1 MVLIHS
7 PWESGGET
15 DLSIYGGNFVE
26 QGRLEVD
33 TKYFLFKRRI
43 ALIRTQGKKKYRNR
57 QIFEGSKSEKMD
69 AL

>member
-1 MVLIHS
+1 MGVWRGNRFVYI
-7 PWESGGET
+7 W
-15 DLSIYGGNFVE
+15 GNFVE